1 MCGVEMTGDLLRL
14 DVDGMSCAA
23 CVASVEKIVGSVD
36 SVKAVAVNLAL
47 NSASIQLNKS
57 PTVEMVDGI
66 IEVVNKGGFLA
77 TRQSESEPLRE
88 RMAQQVTNEGRK
100 AGLALLLALPTIY
113 LTMFSDDMGDFAGF
127 DARLFYAVI
136 MTLPVYFWSGM
147 SFHTNAWKSIRRGT
161 ANMDVLIHLGTSVAF
176 FWSLAVVFAGKFSQM
191 PEIFTNAEHVFFDGV
206 VFIIAFVLLGNY
218 LEAAAKLKATDAI
231 HSLMSLQ
238 PNQARIV
245 AEDDYTEMVSTMVV
259 KPQSLIK
266 VLTGETIPID
276 GILEDCKASIDES
289 TMTGEAYPIRKKSG
303 EEVYAGTIV
312 LDGTIF
318 VRTTKLADDSLIS
331 NIIRLVEDAQA
342 GKAPIQKLV
351 DKISAIFVPVVV
363 LLAIIGGLFWATI
376 GHTWVDNPMN
386 SGFELALM
394 VIISTLVIA
403 CPCALGLATPIALV
417 VGTSVGAKHGL
428 LIKGIDALESVHKC
442 DVMVVDKTGTVTLG
456 RPKVSHIEILDCEV
470 KEILSIAAALEQESN
485 HPLSAAII
493 ASWSNVTKEKVSI
506 SDIRTMP
513 GMGMVGVFDG
523 QIAAAGNQELMSEV
537 GVVFTDELTQRIEK
551 ATNKGSSMVF
561 VCIGPRLLGWIEFN
575 DLVRDTSSLAVKRAK
590 QMGIE
595 VVMLTGDNQ
604 QSAATVA
611 EKVGITTVIANVKP
625 DEKLGEIKSL
635 QNDGK
640 KVIMV
645 GDGIND
651 AAALSVADV
660 GIAMGAGS
668 DIALDAADFVLIRN
682 DLIDA
687 VSSVELGKA
696 TMRRIRSNLA
706 WAFSYNT
713 LGIPLALGIMLPA
726 TGFLLPPAFAAA
738 AMALSS
744 VSVVTNS
751 LILRW
756 WSPVKL

>member
-14 DVDGMSCAA
+14 DVGGMSCAA

-57 PTVEMVDGI
+57 PTEEIVDGI
-66 IEVVNKGGFLA
+66 IEVVNQGGFSA

-88 RMAQQVTNEGRK
+88 RMAQQVTDEGRK

-113 LTMFSDDMGDFAGF
+113 LTMFADDMGEFAGF
-127 DARLFYAVI
+127 DARLFYALI

-176 FWSLAVVFAGKFSQM
+176 FWSLAVVLAGNFSQM
-191 PEIFTNAEHVFFDGV
+191 PDIFTNAEHIFFDGV
-206 VFIIAFVLLGNY
+206 VFIIGFVLLGNY

-245 AEDDYTEMVSTMVV
+245 AEDDYTEMVSTTVV

-318 VRTTKLADDSLIS
+318 IRTTKLADDSLIS

-493 ASWSNVTKEKVSI
+493 TSWSNVTKEKVSI
-506 SDIRTMP
+506 GDIRTMP
-513 GMGMVGVFDG
+513 GMGMVGEFDG
-523 QIAAAGNQELMSEV
+523 QIAAAGNQELMAEV
-537 GVVFTDELTQRIEK
+537 GVVFTDELNQRIEK

-625 DEKLGEIKSL
+625 DDKVGEIKSL

-696 TMRRIRSNLA
+696 TMRRIRTNLA

-713 LGIPLALGIMLPA
+713 LGIPLALGIMLPV

-756 WSPVKL
+756 WNPVKI

>member
-66 IEVVNKGGFLA
+66 IEVVNQGGFSA

-88 RMAQQVTNEGRK
+88 RMAQQVTSEGRK

-113 LTMFSDDMGDFAGF
+113 LTMFADDMGDFAGF
-127 DARLFYAVI
+127 DARLFYALI

-238 PNQARIV
+238 PNKARIV
-245 AEDDYTEMVSTMVV
+245 AEDDYTEMVSTLVV

-493 ASWSNVTKEKVSI
+493 TSWSNVTKEKVSI
-506 SDIRTMP
+506 DDIRTMP
-513 GMGMVGVFDG
+513 GMGMVGEFDG